1 MKTEGMK
8 THYETLDIPTDA
20 TPEQVRK
27 AFRSLAFVYHP
38 DLAGPDSMT
47 QDVFLQI
54 RQAYEI
60 LIDDGRRHAYDEE
73 LSQTRQNDGTR
84 QQQTASRIVNVER
97 PQARQYYSPAY
108 AEQRLNRP
116 VEAELLNPDS
126 PILRRPCDITGSIE
140 ISLEETL
147 RPTSFTIILPDTPGA
162 PFNGKLHIRLPGKI
176 YRDAVLRVP
185 RYGMIDGTERGDLF
199 IETVFAPHQQFR
211 VCAESLFYDMAL
223 LPWQASLGFEAV
235 VPTLEGFERVPM
247 PPVLSTPS
255 IRRLP
260 GKGIYKR
267 NGERGDL
274 WISLKLEVPPPTSFR
289 ARRLWA
295 ELAEEY
301 RHSQK
306 DARSYN

>member
-1 MKTEGMK
+1 MKTDGMK

-20 TPEQVRK
+20 SPEQIRK

-54 RQAYEI
+54 RQAYEV
-60 LIDDGRRHAYDEE
+60 LIDDGRRSAYDEG
-73 LSQTRQNDGTR
+73 LSQARQPDGQR
-84 QQQTASRIVNVER
+84 QQTATRIVNVER
-97 PQARQYYSPAY
+97 PEARQYYSPVF
-108 AEQRLNRP
+108 AEQRLTRP
-116 VEAELLNPDS
+116 VDAELLNPDN
-126 PILRRPCDITGSIE
+126 PVPRRPCDISGSIE

-147 RPTSFTIILPDTPGA
+147 RPTSFTIILPDNPGA
-162 PFNGKLHIRLPGKI
+162 AFKGRLHVRLPGRI
-176 YRDAVLRVP
+176 FRDAVLRVP
-185 RYGMIDGTERGDLF
+185 KYGMMDGAERGDLF
-199 IETVFAPHQQFR
+199 IETVFAAHPNFR
-211 VCAESLFYDMAL
+211 VCAESLFYDMPL
-223 LPWQASLGFEAV
+223 MPWQASLGFEAV
-235 VPTLEGFERVPM
+235 IPTLEGFERVPM
-247 PPVLSTPS
+247 SPILSTPS

-274 WISLKLEVPPPTSFR
+274 WINLKLEVPPPTSFR

-295 ELAEEY
+295 ELADEY

-306 DARSYN
+306 DARSFN